1 MTNKK
6 LIMRCDAPP
15 YGVGGCLLNQLP
27 SGEERPIIF
36 ASRTMSQAEKK
47 YSQLDR
53 EALAIMFGVK
63 CFYLYA
69 YGWPFEIHGDH
80 RPLLGLSREPKD
92 IQ

>member
-1 MTNKK
+1 MTNKT

-15 YGVGGCLLNQLP
+15 YGVVGFLLNRLP

-47 YSQLDR
+47 YFQIDR

-63 CFYLYA
+63 
-69 YGWPFEIHGDH
+69 
-80 RPLLGLSREPKD
+80 
-92 IQ
+92 